1 MRRQLA
7 LMLEPM
13 LKPLRAR
20 VSTMVLRAVV
30 RSVNDSA
37 KLQELKI
44 ATIGNAEHRRAERFQ
59 LFGLTGV
66 PPVGAE
72 AVVVYPQG
80 NSDHPLVIA
89 CDDRANRPTGLSE
102 GEVLL
107 YSTGGAR
114 LYLKA
119 DGSLRITSPDEVE
132 VTADK
137 ITATAS
143 SALTLKVGTQKI
155 EILPSG
161 ITVTATQFNVNQA

>member
-1 MRRQLA
+1 MKRQLA
-7 LMLEPM
+7 SLLA
-13 LKPLRAR
+13 PLRAR
-20 VSTMVLRAVV
+20 ISSMVLRGVV
-30 RSVNDSA
+30 RTVNDGA
-37 KLQELKI
+37 KLQEMKI
-44 ATIGNAEHRRAERFQ
+44 GTLGNSEHRRAERFQ
-59 LFGLTGV
+59 PFGLTGV

-89 CDDRANRPTGLSE
+89 CEDRASRPTGLSE

-119 DGSLRITSPDEVE
+119 DGSLRITSQDEVE

-143 SALTLKVGTQKI
+143 SNLTLKVGTQKI
-155 EILPSG
+155 EITTSG
-161 ITVTATQFNVNQA
+161 ITISATQFNVNQV